1 MRIGILT
8 TRDESYP
15 VNARLL
21 AAGRREGYTIQLVHP
36 LKCRPFIDGGGK
48 LRLAYEGNGK
58 LEIDVLLPRIGSTI
72 DDFELSVA
80 AHLEAAGLCLLNTT
94 RAVNIARD
102 KFWTLQTLAG
112 AGIDVPKT
120 ELLHRDSD
128 LSLAVRSLGGFPLVL
143 KPRRG
148 RKGRGVALVE
158 EEKTLAGSLAGL
170 HGAGEALL
178 LQEFIHGPDLR
189 DLRVIVIRGKVIAAV
204 RREPAA
210 GDFRSNIGQGGEGH
224 AVELTP
230 QETAVAQRAA
240 AAVKL
245 DVAGVDLFSLP
256 GRLYALETNY
266 TPGLVNVEA
275 VSGVDV
281 SGAIIR
287 AAAEKFQE
295 RRSAP

>member
-1 MRIGILT
+1 MHIGILT

-21 AAGRREGYTIQLVHP
+21 AAGKREGHAVRLVHP
-36 LKCRPFIDGGGK
+36 IRCRPFIDGHGKLQLDYEGGGK
-48 LRLAYEGNGK
+48 LEL
-58 LEIDVLLPRIGSTI
+58 DVLLPRIGSTI

-80 AHLEAAGLCLLNTT
+80 AHLEASGLCLLNTAS
-94 RAVNIARD
+94 AVNIARD
-102 KFWTLQTLAG
+102 KFWTLQALASNG
-112 AGIDVPKT
+112 LDVPRT

-128 LSLAVRSLGGFPLVL
+128 PSPAVRSLGGFPLVL

-148 RKGRGVALVE
+148 RKGRGVMLVE
-158 EEKTLAGSLAGL
+158 DEKTVAGALSGL
-170 HGAGEALL
+170 HGAGEAVL
-178 LQEFIHGPDLR
+178 LQEFINGPDLR

-204 RREPAA
+204 RRESPA
-210 GDFRSNIGQGGEGH
+210 GDFRSNIGQGGEGRP
-224 AVELTP
+224 VELTP
-230 QETAVAQRAA
+230 REIAVAQRAA
-240 AAVKL
+240 AAVHL

-256 GRLYALETNY
+256 ERIYALETNY

-287 AAAEKFQE
+287 AAVEKFRD
-295 RRSAP
+295 RRVAP